1 MLYRETWKVD
11 NMYIYWV
18 FFRHNFDNIVCV
30 SDTLIILCVCLDFDN
45 IMCVFGQ
52 FDNIMCVLDF
62 DNI

>member
-1 MLYRETWKVD
+1 
-11 NMYIYWV
+11 MYIYWM
-18 FFRHNFDNIVCV
+18 FFRYNFDNFVCV
-30 SDTLIILCVCLDFDN
+30 WTLIILCVCLDFDN